1 MKAKEIIKRYLFST
15 LGMLL
20 VAIGIALS
28 AIANL
33 GISSLNVAS
42 YAMAAGIEGITLG
55 MGNFIIYTILVL
67 LQIVVLGREFKLV
80 DLLQLV
86 ANTMLSLMIDGSLW
100 ALQAC
105 GIVPGNTAMQ
115 FVFIVLAC
123 IITAVG
129 ISMEVT
135 AQAWMLPAEMTVSA
149 FTRRFGGKF
158 GTNKVI
164 MDCTM
169 ILIGAVMCFFF
180 FEGHILGPQGTPI
193 IGWGTV
199 IMAVAVGFMMKLSS
213 PLTDKLW
220 NRISR

>member
-1 MKAKEIIKRYLFST
+1 
-15 LGMLL
+15 MLL

-42 YAMAAGIEGITLG
+42 YAMAEGIEGITLG

-67 LQIVVLGREFKLV
+67 LQIVVLGRDFKLV

-86 ANTMLSLMIDGSLW
+86 ANTMLSLMIDGSLG

>member
-1 MKAKEIIKRYLFST
+1 MSRKELISRYIFST
-15 LGMLL
+15 FGMLL
-20 VAIGIALS
+20 VAVGIALS
-28 AIANL
+28 IVANL
-33 GISSLNVAS
+33 GTSPLNVAS
-42 YAMAAGIEGITLG
+42 YAMSEGVAMISIG
-55 MGNFIIYTILVL
+55 MANFIVYAVFVL
-67 LQIVVLGREFKLV
+67 LQFIVLGKEFKAA

-86 ANTMLSLMIDGSLW
+86 ANAILSLMIDGSLW
-100 ALQAC
+100 LLGVC
-105 GIVPGNTAMQ
+105 GITPSNDTMQ
-115 FVFIVLAC
+115 YIFIVLAC
-123 IITAVG
+123 IITAFG
-129 ISMEVT
+129 ISMEVVSN
-135 AQAWMLPAEMTVSA
+135 AWMLPAEMTVSA
-149 FTRRFGGKF
+149 FTRRFGGRF